1 MKKMFLL
8 IFLFAAGI
16 SFSYAQQGGGD
27 PAAMMQRMKERLKPQ
42 LMEKTKLSDTE
53 ADKVIE
59 INFQER
65 QQLRGL
71 RDLSEEDRKKK
82 LEEVNADLAK
92 KYKAIPLT
100 DDQVKSVQAFF
111 EEQREQMRQRRQ
123 N

>member
-8 IFLFAAGI
+8 IFLFAAGM

-27 PAAMMQRMKERLKPQ
+27 PAVMMQRMKERLKPQ
-42 LMEKTKLSDTE
+42 LMEKVKLSDTE

-59 INFQER
+59 INVEAR

-71 RDLSEEDRKKK
+71 RDMSDEDRKKK
-82 LEEVNADLAK
+82 LDEVNADLAK

-100 DDQVKSVQAFF
+100 DDQVKGVQAFF
-111 EEQREQMRQRRQ
+111 EEQRQQMRQHRQ